1 MFYRV
6 QNQTIYCLGMHT
18 YVENHKG
25 NDKMND
31 KVNRMLKKQETQNI
45 RTTISWSG
53 GVRMGKEVSD
63 NLKSMFYF
71 LRWVM
76 GSWLS
81 FYGSVS

>member
-31 KVNRMLKKQETQNI
+31 KVNRMLKKQKPKT
-45 RTTISWSG
+45 SG
-53 GVRMGKEVSD
+53 QQLAGAEG
-63 NLKSMFYF
+63 
-71 LRWVM
+71 
-76 GSWLS
+76 
-81 FYGSVS
+81 